1 MSRTLLEIALFLTP
15 FVLYALYLF
24 ATERDAR
31 EKEHWRMKV
40 LIICAAGGCVLVIAS
55 LIVFSH
61 FGGVSPGSVYVPA
74 HMEDGKLVPGRFK

>member
-40 LIICAAGGCVLVIAS
+40 LMICAAGGCVLVIAS
-55 LIVFSH
+55 LVAFAH
-61 FGGVSPGSVYVPA
+61 FGGSAPGGTYVPA
-74 HMEDGKLVPGRFK
+74 HMENGKLVPGQIK